1 MLKLYKEQKKSI
13 YELQNMMGLSKNT
26 LYKYARKE
34 VSINKMKANMLLQ
47 IAYIEKVEVNELL
60 RKMKEYL
67 K

>member
-13 YELQNMMGLSKNT
+13 YELQKMIGLSKDT

-34 VSINKMKANMLLQ
+34 VSIDKMKANMLLQ